1 MAGWRGRAN
10 EIELS
15 RMDREKSLRDI
26 GKGAYGAI
34 EDMVKALDTDDDKRE
49 AAQTA
54 IREDALS
61 CEVRGG
67 WVEPGSTEQ
76 MHAEEFRLLLGTGG
90 PAVRIIGSLDQY
102 GQPDGARLETQ
113 DWGTPWTEY
122 TLADESVLLKYAA
135 CFYFGEG

>member
-1 MAGWRGRAN
+1 MSGAAAQK
-10 EIELS
+10 
-15 RMDREKSLRDI
+15 KSLRDI
-26 GKGAYGAI
+26 GKSAYGCI
-34 EDMVKALDTDDDKRE
+34 EDMVRDLDTDDDDKRDE
-49 AAQTA
+49 AQTA
-54 IREDALS
+54 IQEDALS

-76 MHAEEFRLLLGTGG
+76 MHAEEFRLLLATGG

-122 TLADESVLLKYAA
+122 TQADELVLLKYAG